1 MNVVA
6 MMLDGVAVWSA
17 PGSSETQPSDE
28 NILRT
33 QVWGLLSAR
42 SNLVFIFSSFNMYI
56 VQCAHVYM
64 RSDLVN
70 VLPPLNIC
78 AHSLQLPLGDLARL
92 SCGKKSTY
100 LKFLRSLESYFCLF
114 FRVMMIKTRVI
125 YREAILMIK
134 RPRGTLYGMEGGRV
148 P

>member
-42 SNLVFIFSSFNMYI
+42 SNLVFIFPSFNMYI

-70 VLPPLNIC
+70 V
-78 AHSLQLPLGDLARL
+78 
-92 SCGKKSTY
+92 
-100 LKFLRSLESYFCLF
+100 
-114 FRVMMIKTRVI
+114 
-125 YREAILMIK
+125 
-134 RPRGTLYGMEGGRV
+134 
-148 P
+148 

>member
-42 SNLVFIFSSFNMYI
+42 SNLVFIFPSFNMYI

-70 VLPPLNIC
+70 TLHPLNIC
-78 AHSLQLPLGDLARL
+78 VHSLQMPSGDLARL
-92 SCGKKSTY
+92 SCVKKKSTY
-100 LKFLRSLESYFCLF
+100 LKFLRSLETYFCLF
-114 FRVMMIKTRVI
+114 FRVTMIKTRDI
-125 YREAILMIK
+125 
-134 RPRGTLYGMEGGRV
+134 P
-148 P
+148 

>member
-42 SNLVFIFSSFNMYI
+42 SNLVFIFPSFNMYI
-56 VQCAHVYM
+56 V
-64 RSDLVN
+64 
-70 VLPPLNIC
+70 
-78 AHSLQLPLGDLARL
+78 
-92 SCGKKSTY
+92 
-100 LKFLRSLESYFCLF
+100 
-114 FRVMMIKTRVI
+114 
-125 YREAILMIK
+125 
-134 RPRGTLYGMEGGRV
+134 
-148 P
+148 

>member
-6 MMLDGVAVWSA
+6 MMLHGVAVWSA

-42 SNLVFIFSSFNMYI
+42 SNLVFIFPSFNMYI

-64 RSDLVN
+64 TSDVVN

-78 AHSLQLPLGDLARL
+78 AHSLQLPSGDLARL
-92 SCGKKSTY
+92 SYSKKIHLS
-100 LKFLRSLESYFCLF
+100 
-114 FRVMMIKTRVI
+114 
-125 YREAILMIK
+125 
-134 RPRGTLYGMEGGRV
+134 
-148 P
+148 

>member
-42 SNLVFIFSSFNMYI
+42 SNLVFIFPSFNMYI

-78 AHSLQLPLGDLARL
+78 AHSPQLPSGNPAV
-92 SCGKKSTY
+92 KKSTY

-114 FRVMMIKTRVI
+114 FRVTMIKTRDI
-125 YREAILMIK
+125 
-134 RPRGTLYGMEGGRV
+134 P
-148 P
+148 